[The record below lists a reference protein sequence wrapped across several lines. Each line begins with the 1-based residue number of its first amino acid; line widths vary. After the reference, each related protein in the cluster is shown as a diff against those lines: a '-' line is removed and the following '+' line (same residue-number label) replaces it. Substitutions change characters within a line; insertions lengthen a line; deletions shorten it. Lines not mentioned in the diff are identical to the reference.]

1 MREIE
6 FRGKKETLT
15 EENKKYTNGWIYSDT
30 LYKDDDGVYLIPLG
44 VSAESYHLG
53 KYNFRANSDRFEI
66 MVAKI
71 KPETLGQYTGL
82 KDKNGTKI
90 FEGDIVQLT
99 RTKMRAPTASFNGQD
114 IVSKHLIYWDEER
127 HAFHQKHYTEE
138 RCIGGGSIDFED
150 VRAEENIIE
159 VIGNIH
165 DNPELLKE

>member
-6 FRGKKETLT
+6 FRGKHDGKWFYGSLYWDYFNTRYEIKFHDDLCD
-15 EENKKYTNGWIYSDT
+15 YDT
-30 LYKDDDGVYLIPLG
+30 GIIPD
-44 VSAESYHLG
+44 H
-53 KYNFRANSDRFEI
+53 DTI
-66 MVAKI
+66 
-71 KPETLGQYTGL
+71 GQYTGL

>member
-6 FRGKKETLT
+6 FRGKTDENIWVFGNFVKTKE
-15 EENKKYTNGWIYSDT
+15 EYTKEISNAIINLDAEHRCCGEYLDNGW
-30 LYKDDDGVYLIPLG
+30 
-44 VSAESYHLG
+44 
-53 KYNFRANSDRFEI
+53 NEI
-66 MVAKI
+66 DI
-71 KPETLGQYTGL
+71 NTLGQYTGL

>member
-6 FRGKKETLT
+6 FRGKYDGKWFYGSLYWDYFNTRYEIKFHDDLCD
-15 EENKKYTNGWIYSDT
+15 YDT
-30 LYKDDDGVYLIPLG
+30 GIIPD
-44 VSAESYHLG
+44 H
-53 KYNFRANSDRFEI
+53 DTI
-66 MVAKI
+66 
-71 KPETLGQYTGL
+71 GQYTGL

>member
-6 FRGKKETLT
+6 FRGKHDGKWFYGSLYWDYFNTRYEIKFHDDLCD
-15 EENKKYTNGWIYSDT
+15 YDT
-30 LYKDDDGVYLIPLG
+30 GVIPD
-44 VSAESYHLG
+44 H
-53 KYNFRANSDRFEI
+53 DTI
-66 MVAKI
+66 
-71 KPETLGQYTGL
+71 GQYTGL

-99 RTKMRAPTASFNGQD
+99 RTKMRAPTASFNGKD

-159 VIGNIH
+159 VVGNIH

>member
-6 FRGKKETLT
+6 FRGK
-15 EENKKYTNGWIYSDT
+15 
-30 LYKDDDGVYLIPLG
+30 DDGKWFHGSLYWDYFNNRYEIRFHDELCDYDTGIIPD
-44 VSAESYHLG
+44 H
-53 KYNFRANSDRFEI
+53 DTI
-66 MVAKI
+66 
-71 KPETLGQYTGL
+71 GQYTGL

-99 RTKMRAPTASFNGQD
+99 RTKMHAPTASFNGQD
-114 IVSKHLIYWDEER
+114 IVSKHLIYWNEER
-127 HAFHQKHYTEE
+127 HAFYQKHYTEE

>member
-6 FRGKKETLT
+6 FRGKKEILT
-15 EENKKYTNGWIYSDT
+15 EENKKYTDGWIYSDT
-30 LYKDDDGVYLIPLG
+30 LYKDDNGVYLIPLG

-90 FEGDIVQLT
+90 FEGDIIKGT
-99 RTKMRAPTASFNGQD
+99 
-114 IVSKHLIYWDEER
+114 IVSAWAKDVIVCVVEYQKDGFVSISENKWKHKLMFAKD
-127 HAFHQKHYTEE
+127 
-138 RCIGGGSIDFED
+138 
-150 VRAEENIIE
+150 IE
-159 VIGNIH
+159 VIGNIY
-165 DNPELLKE
+165 DNPDLLEVDDV